1 MKLWEMRKESGNL
14 VRKILNVLYVT
25 YYPLAE
31 SNKEFLGTELF
42 FQRIIKT
49 LRKNSN
55 LGALYFSD
63 KVYKTLL
70 F

>member
-1 MKLWEMRKESGNL
+1 MKLWEKRKEAGNL
-14 VRKILNVLYVT
+14 VGKKLDILYVT
-25 YYPLAE
+25 YPLAE

-49 LRKNSN
+49 HRKNSN